1 MPLEELIIEKQIG
14 GTYGPATV
22 KAMAQAFEEAWAEV
36 APYYSQHPLQ
46 TELYRSRLANAVL
59 EATKPKHPRRRHQ
72 DAGPR
77 EVSVAARW
85 NALSQMTLT
94 NVCEET

>member
-1 MPLEELIIEKQIG
+1 MPLEELIMEKQIG
-14 GTYGPATV
+14 GTYGPATM

-59 EATKPKHPRRRHQ
+59 EVTKLISIRVEDIKMRPSRSFRRASGMLCPK
-72 DAGPR
+72 
-77 EVSVAARW
+77 
-85 NALSQMTLT
+85 
-94 NVCEET
+94 